1 MKTKSQTL
9 FLFFSTVRNGNV
21 QMGNDERK
29 REGGKSHE
37 YEGMGSRCEVKT
49 NLRGKETTC
58 PPMYLLHPTSTTMPP
73 TNRRATGPPG
83 CTDLL
88 SRPSICTITFLPAS
102 AIIPYYILHY
112 LEPPKLSSRN
122 PSMLLHG
129 RDGDGGGDARKR
141 KQQAIAVGGQQQQHQ
156 QARADNSNGVSLLFS
171 LTITTCPEPNQDAT
185 QADAPLRIP
194 ALPNPASLS

>member
-37 YEGMGSRCEVKT
+37 FEGMGSRCEVKT
-49 NLRGKETTC
+49 NPRGKETTS
-58 PPMYLLHPTSTTMPP
+58 HPCTYYIRPRPRCRPQTGGQRGHLDVP
-73 TNRRATGPPG
+73 TYFQDHPYA
-83 CTDLL
+83 L
-88 SRPSICTITFLPAS
+88 SLFFLPAS

-171 LTITTCPEPNQDAT
+171 HDHHLPRTKPGCDAGRRT
-185 QADAPLRIP
+185 SAHSRSPQPC
-194 ALPNPASLS
+194 